1 MKIMN
6 LLTMC
11 RSVVLIICFIIIYLA
26 LPSLQQSNATI
37 PDEHLEGTVKF
48 LMSFRNDW
56 WQLQETA
63 PH

>member
-48 LMSFRNDW
+48 LMSFRND
-56 WQLQETA
+56 
-63 PH
+63 